1 LLTWPHKNKV
11 VFRKVK
17 AMAETIS
24 GANFDAVVLKSSL
37 PVVIDFYASWC
48 GPCKQMAPIFDQ
60 LGQELEATHKLV
72 KVNIDDDRDLA
83 IKYGVSSIPTI
94 LFFKGGNMVGRET
107 GFMNKDALS
116 DKIAEV
122 YK

>member
-1 LLTWPHKNKV
+1 
-11 VFRKVK
+11 
-17 AMAETIS
+17 MAETIS
-24 GANFDAVVLKSSL
+24 SANFDTVVLKSSI

-60 LGQELEATHKLV
+60 LGQELEGSYKLV

-83 IKYGVSSIPTI
+83 IKYGVSSIPTL
-94 LFFKGGNMVGRET
+94 LFFNKGNMVGRET
-107 GFMNKDALS
+107 GFMSKDILTE
-116 DKIAEV
+116 KIEEI

>member
-1 LLTWPHKNKV
+1 
-11 VFRKVK
+11 
-17 AMAETIS
+17 MAETIS
-24 GANFDAVVLKSSL
+24 GASFDAVVLKSSI

-60 LGQELEATHKLV
+60 LSQELEATHKLV

-94 LFFKGGNMVGRET
+94 LFFKGGSMIGRET

-116 DKIAEV
+116 DKIAET

>member
-1 LLTWPHKNKV
+1 
-11 VFRKVK
+11 
-17 AMAETIS
+17 MAETIS